1 MPKKSENNTAKYTP
15 PAIFFLVSLVFTLPF
30 LLKWGYIGVGDWEL
44 FTVMAA
50 VPERTVLHFHQFPF
64 WNPYLGGGNILFAH
78 PEVGI
83 LSPFFLL
90 ILIFGAVGGLK
101 LQVLIAY
108 FVGFYGS
115 YLMARRLG
123 ISNIGSYLV
132 SFVYFGSSYFALH
145 FSIGHIP
152 FTHFCF
158 LPWFVY
164 FILKT
169 GDNWKYIL
177 AAALSI
183 ALIIIGN
190 GAAVPFLYTSF
201 FSGLFVLLYAIDTKN
216 IRLIKSYIIAI
227 ILGVLLAAVK
237 FIPMYHYLSQ
247 NQWAGMAQD
256 TTPLKFILPAFFSFD
271 QAIFRTMKTAEH
283 WGWHEYSAYISP
295 LIIILAVIGLIYA
308 FRKNR
313 IWLILGAFFF
323 IFGLGHFSD
332 FSLWGLMHHFPG
344 FSSIRSPA
352 RAFQFVI
359 LAAAVMAAI
368 GLDNILPKLKIT
380 ESAKQYSSIGLIV
393 LILGVNF
400 FISLPAMQSI
410 ANKKPKKVVFSEE
423 FHHVIGSKF
432 EIYDLFQKNRGS
444 LMAPWLSA
452 YKDSRG
458 IVTENNDV
466 FMEYVIQG
474 QTDILRRRYTP
485 NRVDYELTPRGSG
498 AMVFGIGYDEGWF
511 AADGR
516 RLYETNGL
524 VTADFNSGDKH
535 ITLQYRT
542 PYFYLGLIV
551 SLLTI
556 AGCLSAYIN
565 KNFGKR
571 FKAILE

>member
-1 MPKKSENNTAKYTP
+1 MANETSITL
-15 PAIFFLVSLVFTLPF
+15 AIFEV
-30 LLKWGYIGVGDWEL
+30 
-44 FTVMAA
+44 
-50 VPERTVLHFHQFPF
+50 
-64 WNPYLGGGNILFAH
+64 LGGVALFLY
-78 PEVGI
+78 GI
-83 LSPFFLL
+83 KKVTKSLEDLAGASLKLIITQLTKSRFRGFVIGLAVALSVQSS
-90 ILIFGAVGGLK
+90 GAVMLMLVAFSNTGL
-101 LQVLIAY
+101 LA
-108 FVGFYGS
+108 
-115 YLMARRLG
+115 LG
-123 ISNIGSYLV
+123 EAV
-132 SFVYFGSSYFALH
+132 S
-145 FSIGHIP
+145 
-152 FTHFCF
+152 
-158 LPWFVY
+158 
-164 FILKT
+164 
-169 GDNWKYIL
+169 
-177 AAALSI
+177 
-183 ALIIIGN
+183 
-190 GAAVPFLYTSF
+190 
-201 FSGLFVLLYAIDTKN
+201 
-216 IRLIKSYIIAI
+216 I
-227 ILGVLLAAVK
+227 ILGAGVGTTFTVQLLAFRVHA
-237 FIPMYHYLSQ
+237 
-247 NQWAGMAQD
+247 WAPAMLLFGYITSRVTRSGKVVDTGRAIFSFGLVFLGMHLISAGTAPLIREEFFPAAID
-256 TTPLKFILPAFFSFD
+256 FFRKTPLF
-271 QAIFRTMKTAEH
+271 
-283 WGWHEYSAYISP
+283 
-295 LIIILAVIGLIYA
+295 
-308 FRKNR
+308 
-313 IWLILGAFFF
+313 
-323 IFGLGHFSD
+323 
-332 FSLWGLMHHFPG
+332 
-344 FSSIRSPA
+344 
-352 RAFQFVI
+352 
-359 LAAAVMAAI
+359 AAVMAAI

-380 ESAKQYSSIGLIV
+380 ESARQYSSIGLIV

-485 NRVDYELTPRGSG
+485 NRVDYELTPKGSG

-551 SLLTI
+551 SLLAI